1 VSDDPLRALI
11 DRYLRE
17 VDEALGDLPYSQRRE
32 ILDDLRTHIHDALSA
47 VPDTNE
53 ATLRSILDRLG
64 APDELAREARERMGM
79 AGSLSQPKVAR
90 RPGIYETVAVVLTA
104 IVWPIGL
111 VLVWLSESWRTRD
124 KLIASALPL
133 LGLALVGLW
142 VTPIRVDSRVE
153 SYELATP
160 VTYSPGAEPSVA
172 PPVGT
177 PTVLATPP
185 SHPRTTVERANWTSL
200 LGIAILLGGSFG
212 LPFASALY
220 LAFQFRRPKTRTL
233 HTGGTS
239 SFTAAGPSPRYV
251 P

>member
-1 VSDDPLRALI
+1 MSDDPLRPLVE
-11 DRYLRE
+11 RYLRE
-17 VDEALGDLPYSQRRE
+17 VADALSDLLPAQRRE
-32 ILDDLRTHIHDALSA
+32 ILDDLRTHIHDALAA
-47 VPDTNE
+47 VPDPDE
-53 ATLRSILDRLG
+53 ATVRSILDRLG
-64 APDELAREARERMGM
+64 TPDELAREARERLGIV
-79 AGSLSQPKVAR
+79 GSAPEPETAR
-90 RPGIYETVAVVLTA
+90 RPGLFETIAVVATA

-111 VLVWLSESWRTRD
+111 VLVWLSESWQTRD
-124 KLIASALPL
+124 KLVASALPL
-133 LGLALVGLW
+133 LGLALVVLW

-185 SHPRTTVERANWTSL
+185 SHPRTTVERANWASL

-220 LAFQFRRPKTRTL
+220 LAFQLRRPKTSAL

-239 SFTAAGPSPRYV
+239 SFTAAGPSPRHV